1 MIPKR
6 SGDNGGDDSVG
17 VGGVET
23 GDFFKEILDILTLPS
38 IATS

>member
-1 MIPKR
+1 MVMTVLGR
-6 SGDNGGDDSVG
+6 G
-17 VGGVET
+17 VKT